1 MIQVALLSIGAAV
14 VALAAFVWRSRPD
27 NPTNRWFAAFTL
39 AVGGWTLGV
48 AGLYGGT
55 YLEVWARFTFA
66 SASLI
71 PATFLAFVLVY
82 PSECARPLLSRLTLF
97 VSYGFSVVSLSTP
110 LIVYD
115 PEMTLDGL
123 FRKAGPLY
131 LPFAVY
137 FIVTAGWAIWV
148 CVSKWKSARGQDR
161 VQLQYLGAA
170 VLISVTGG
178 TITNLVTPLV
188 TGKSIYSWVGPYF
201 GLVLVVL
208 TAHAIIRH
216 RLMDLRLVV
225 HRGLTLAI
233 AMVVSLVPVAALL
246 VLAWPRLSLH
256 LEPDEL
262 LALLVAVVAVALLIP
277 VTRDLAGRLLDRYVY
292 RTHVN
297 YRRTLREAS
306 EALTRVLD
314 LRRLLPF
321 LNHTVAASTNAEG
334 AAVYLAGGAGFS
346 RAIAETRDA
355 PGGFTAPEEA
365 PAAVMQALQASRDLL
380 LTDEVVRERPT
391 PERQRLHAALSE
403 AGWALVLPLLSE
415 SQVIGAIA
423 VGPKLSGDPFYPQ
436 DLDLLMTLANQAGI
450 AVKNAQLYAQ
460 VVLANEHLNNIVTT
474 IESGVVAVDAGGEIT
489 LFNRAAERLTG
500 IPAAQART
508 RPVAALP
515 ACLGQALRDT
525 LAEGAARTQ
534 PEVEL
539 SDGTVTRP
547 IICTTSP
554 LHDPEGRLLG
564 AVAVFSDLTP
574 LKELE
579 VERRRAERLA
589 YFEMLAAGIAHEI
602 KNPLVAIKTFA
613 QLLPRKQ
620 GDPKFSEDFG
630 RIVTREIGRMERLL
644 ERLRT
649 MARPGERPVRAL
661 DLRAPLGDAL
671 EATRP
676 AFNEKSIVVSTATGP
691 RPCFVLGDHAELEQL
706 FLNLLMNAHEA
717 TPPRGMV
724 RVELAVGAARA
735 TVAVVDTGPGIPS
748 EFLDRVFDPFF
759 TTKQRGSGLGLAI
772 CASIA
777 QRHGARLRAGNR
789 PAGGAVFTL
798 EFPLAV
804 TPAPVSA

>member
-1 MIQVALLSIGAAV
+1 
-14 VALAAFVWRSRPD
+14 
-27 NPTNRWFAAFTL
+27 
-39 AVGGWTLGV
+39 
-48 AGLYGGT
+48 
-55 YLEVWARFTFA
+55 
-66 SASLI
+66 
-71 PATFLAFVLVY
+71 
-82 PSECARPLLSRLTLF
+82 
-97 VSYGFSVVSLSTP
+97 
-110 LIVYD
+110 
-115 PEMTLDGL
+115 
-123 FRKAGPLY
+123 
-131 LPFAVY
+131 
-137 FIVTAGWAIWV
+137 
-148 CVSKWKSARGQDR
+148 
-161 VQLQYLGAA
+161 
-170 VLISVTGG
+170 
-178 TITNLVTPLV
+178 
-188 TGKSIYSWVGPYF
+188 
-201 GLVLVVL
+201 
-208 TAHAIIRH
+208 
-216 RLMDLRLVV
+216 
-225 HRGLTLAI
+225 AI

-246 VLAWPRLSLH
+246 ALAWPRLTLH
-256 LEPDEL
+256 LEPEEL
-262 LALLVAVVAVALLIP
+262 VALLVGILAVALLIP

-306 EALTRVLD
+306 EALTRALD
-314 LRRLLPF
+314 LSRLLPL

-334 AAVYLAGGAGFS
+334 AAVYLAGGAGIT

-355 PGGFTAPEEA
+355 PGGFTAPAEA
-365 PAAVMQALQASRDLL
+365 PAVVLQALQASRDLL
-380 LTDEVVRERPT
+380 LTDEVARERPT

-415 SQVIGAIA
+415 SQVIGAIV

-460 VVLANEHLNNIVTT
+460 VVLANEHRNNIVTT

-525 LAEGAARTQ
+525 LAAGAARTQ

-579 VERRRAERLA
+579 IERRRAERLA

-649 MARPGERPVRAL
+649 MARPGERPVHAL

-691 RPCFVLGDHAELEQL
+691 RPCLVLGDHAELEQL

-735 TVAVVDTGPGIPS
+735 TVAVVDTGPGIPN
-748 EFLDRVFDPFF
+748 ELLDRVFDPFF

-789 PAGGAVFTL
+789 PTGGAAFTL